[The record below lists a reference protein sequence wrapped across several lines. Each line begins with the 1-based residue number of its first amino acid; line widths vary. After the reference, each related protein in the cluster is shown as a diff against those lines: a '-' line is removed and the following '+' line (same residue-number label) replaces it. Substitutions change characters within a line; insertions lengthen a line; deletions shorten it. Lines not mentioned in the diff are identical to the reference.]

1 MIVISDTSAISNLYQ
16 IGILDVLHQLFGDIT
31 ITPAVK
37 RELYAILEQGNKLD
51 EIDWIIVKY
60 PSDQKLISE
69 LLEILDLGEAESIA
83 LAIESNAKYLIIDEF
98 KGREIATSYNLKII
112 GILGVLISAKKSGLL
127 EEIGPK
133 IKQLRE
139 IGFRLSLSLVNKVLA
154 KLGEEEIR

>member
-16 IGILDVLHQLFGDIT
+16 IGILDILHQLFGDIT

-37 RELYAILEQGNKLD
+37 RELYAIPEQGNKLD

-98 KGREIATSYNLKII
+98 KGREVANSYNLKII
-112 GILGVLISAKKSGLL
+112 GILGVLITAKKEGFIDLV
-127 EEIGPK
+127 GPK
-133 IKQLRE
+133 VVQLRS
-139 IGFRLSLSLVNKVLA
+139 IGFRLNLTLVNKVLE
-154 KLGEEEIR
+154 KLGEEEIK